1 MTPRSQKNLS
11 PSPDVPSREA
21 DVKVSCAVCSFGF
34 EAKRSDAKYCG
45 ERCRKRAQR
54 ETRLTKPKRSSRG
67 LVEAVRSD
75 LDAHNVLDTPAG
87 EQALAMAE
95 RMVSAV
101 KDTGSSFAAISR
113 ELSRLRDEALA
124 GASRKADPLDEL
136 AKRREDKAAV
146 A

>member
-1 MTPRSQKNLS
+1 
-11 PSPDVPSREA
+11 
-21 DVKVSCAVCSFGF
+21 VKVSCAVCSSGF

-54 ETRLTKPKRSSRG
+54 GTRLAKPKRSSRG

-87 EQALAMAE
+87 EQAIAVAA
-95 RMVSAV
+95 RMTGATA
-101 KDTGSSFAAISR
+101 DTGSSFAALSR